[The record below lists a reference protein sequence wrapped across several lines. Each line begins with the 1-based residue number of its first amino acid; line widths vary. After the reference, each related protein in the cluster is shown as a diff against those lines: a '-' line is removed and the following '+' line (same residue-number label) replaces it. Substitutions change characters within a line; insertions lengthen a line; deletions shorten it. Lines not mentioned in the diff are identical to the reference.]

1 MNSVD
6 AIYDGEGQLMMLA
19 TLTKANPMMGA
30 LFLLGV
36 ASGLRIGDL
45 LALKV
50 GDLGS
55 QMAVVE
61 RKTGKTKRF
70 ELDAD
75 HLEFLTTY
83 ADGRPPDAKLFPTT
97 RTTVYRWFRR
107 VADELGLEG
116 EIGTHTMRKTY
127 LWNIFV
133 LSGGDIEQVR
143 LAANHR
149 WHSTTIGYLRG
160 GISRLL
166 ARYAHDNQKNIIVP
180 SGWSQKTSLTNTG
193 QSDTIMGQAKR
204 GSAGEQPRPDLSM

>member
-19 TLTKANPMMGA
+19 TLTKAKPMMGA
-30 LFLLGV
+30 IFLLGV

-45 LALKV
+45 LALRV
-50 GDLGS
+50 VDLGPR
-55 QMAVVE
+55 MVVVE

-70 ELDAD
+70 ELEAG
-75 HLEFLTTY
+75 HLEFLTEY

-107 VADELGLEG
+107 IASDLGIEG
-116 EIGTHTMRKTY
+116 DIGTHTMRKTH

-133 LSGGDIEQVR
+133 LSGGDIERVR

-149 WHSTTIGYLRG
+149 WHSTTISYLQK
-160 GISRLL
+160 GIARLI
-166 ARYAHDNQKNIIVP
+166 ARFTHENASGRIEP
-180 SGWSQKTSLTNTG
+180 SGWGVK
-193 QSDTIMGQAKR
+193 D
-204 GSAGEQPRPDLSM
+204 

>member
-6 AIYDGEGQLMMLA
+6 AIYDGQGQLMMLA
-19 TLTKANPMMGA
+19 TLTKAKPMMGA
-30 LFLLGV
+30 IFLLGV

-55 QMAVVE
+55 KMAVIE
-61 RKTGKTKRF
+61 RKTGKMKRF
-70 ELDAD
+70 ELDAG

-107 VADELGLEG
+107 AAEELGLEG

-133 LSGGDIEQVR
+133 LSNGDIERVR

-149 WHSTTIGYLRG
+149 WHSTTISYLRG

-166 ARYAHDNQKNIIVP
+166 ARYAHDNQKDIIVP

-204 GSAGEQPRPDLSM
+204 GSAGEQPRPDLPM